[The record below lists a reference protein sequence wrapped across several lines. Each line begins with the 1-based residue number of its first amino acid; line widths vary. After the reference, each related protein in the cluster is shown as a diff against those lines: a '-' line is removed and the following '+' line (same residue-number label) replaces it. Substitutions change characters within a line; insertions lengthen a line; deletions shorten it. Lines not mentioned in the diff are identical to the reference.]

1 MRAFFVE
8 QALVD
13 LLVVDDQVRNDRRP
27 RSIEMHFGERSQE
40 TCMRDAFQPISLE
53 EASKAASQGNWPLI
67 LRLPP
72 SCSEHDIH
80 RARRELQRSA
90 HQDRGGCPE
99 LSTLINM
106 AADNALAVRDPACRW
121 RRKQQ
126 DCEDE
131 LRRRREDARQYREQQ
146 RLQQE
151 EEFCRRAEQ
160 RNKRLLE
167 KERIER
173 NRAHKDT
180 VRQVGWRRTR
190 CKGPAYLGEL
200 AGKAFPVIKRR
211 MQKLQQ
217 TGKQTAAQ
225 ALAFAVESEIIAR
238 RIARESSFPKTE
250 HLATRDS
257 SKAMRLCKLQPL
269 YQKAYDRLRYVRR
282 AGLPDHFARLC
293 VNRLLHQAWAVM
305 LEMPTPYAEQSV
317 IVMEDCHSL
326 SQPQ

>member
-1 MRAFFVE
+1 
-8 QALVD
+8 
-13 LLVVDDQVRNDRRP
+13 
-27 RSIEMHFGERSQE
+27 
-40 TCMRDAFQPISLE
+40 MRDAFQPITLE
-53 EASKAASQGNWPLI
+53 EASNAASQGNWLLI

-106 AADNALAVRDPACRW
+106 AADLAVRDPACRW

-217 TGKQTAAQ
+217 TGKQSAAQ
-225 ALAFAVESEIIAR
+225 ALAFAVESEIVAR
-238 RIARESSFPKTE
+238 RIARENSFPKTE
-250 HLATRDS
+250 NLATRDA

-269 YQKAYDRLRYVRR
+269 YQKAYDRLRVMCAALGCPTTLRV
-282 AGLPDHFARLC
+282 C
-293 VNRLLHQAWAVM
+293 V
-305 LEMPTPYAEQSV
+305 S
-317 IVMEDCHSL
+317 IVYLTRPGRCC
-326 SQPQ
+326 

>member
-1 MRAFFVE
+1 
-8 QALVD
+8 
-13 LLVVDDQVRNDRRP
+13 
-27 RSIEMHFGERSQE
+27 
-40 TCMRDAFQPISLE
+40 MRDAPQSITLE
-53 EASKAASQGNWPLI
+53 EASNAASQGNWLLI

-106 AADNALAVRDPACRW
+106 AADNALAVLDPACRW

-190 CKGPAYLGEL
+190 CKGAAYLGEL
-200 AGKAFPVIKRR
+200 AGKAFPLIKRK
-211 MQKLQQ
+211 MHKLQQ

-225 ALAFAVESEIIAR
+225 ALAFAVESEIIAWR
-238 RIARESSFPKTE
+238 VARENSFPKTE
-250 HLATRDS
+250 NLATRDAD
-257 SKAMRLCKLQPL
+257 KAMRLCKLRPL

-282 AGLPDHFARLC
+282 AGLPEHFARLC
-293 VNRLLHQAWAVM
+293 VNRILGRAWTLL
-305 LEMPTPYAEQSV
+305 LEMPTLLVEDGVITMADCQGFSQQS
-317 IVMEDCHSL
+317 
-326 SQPQ
+326 Q